1 MREAAIRSVRPRL
14 VDVSNKTTWT
24 FLEIETED
32 GLVGTGEATVNGHA
46 DALASLARRA
56 EELLTG
62 APATRISGA
71 AATAAKALDGFNGRA
86 VSCAVEQALWDI
98 AGQRAEQPLHTLLG
112 GALRETVPIYA
123 NINRAPVGR
132 SGEAFAQAARN
143 AVKAGYRYIKM
154 APFDEVDY
162 RKDPLSGPAA
172 MQPGLDRLAAASAE
186 LGSGAALMVDAHWR
200 FDEASAMRLIA
211 AVAELGL
218 IWVECPVPETPG
230 AVETIRRLRAEAN
243 RRGMWLAGCE
253 RETSLERL
261 LPYLQGGCYDVV
273 MPDVKY
279 VGGLTDLLSAS
290 RMAAAFGTR
299 VAPHNPTGPVCHMA
313 SLHVS
318 AAAPADGFLMLEHQ
332 LGESPLFFDTVDGT
346 IPAVT
351 GLTDGACAVPE
362 APGLGIAIR
371 EECCR

>member
-1 MREAAIRSVRPRL
+1 MLEPVIRSIRPRL

-24 FLEIETED
+24 FVEVETED
-32 GLVGTGEATVNGHA
+32 GLIGTGEATVNGHA
-46 DALASLARRA
+46 DALASLALRA
-56 EELLTG
+56 DKLLAG
-62 APATRISGA
+62 VPATRISGA
-71 AATAAKALDGFNGRA
+71 VATVSMALDSFTGRA

-98 AGQRAEQPLHTLLG
+98 AAQRAEQPLHTLLG
-112 GALRETVPIYA
+112 GAMRETVPIYA
-123 NINRAPVGR
+123 NINRAPAER
-132 SGEAFAQAARN
+132 SGKSFAQAARN
-143 AVKAGYRYIKM
+143 AVEAGYRYIKM

-162 RKDPLSGPAA
+162 REYPLSGPAA
-172 MQPGLDRLAAASAE
+172 MQPGLDRLAAAREE
-186 LGSGAALMVDAHWR
+186 LGSDAALMVDAHWR

-211 AVAELGL
+211 AAAELEL
-218 IWVECPVPETPG
+218 IWVECPVPETPD
-230 AVETIRRLRAEAN
+230 AIKSIRRLRAEAN

-261 LPYLQGGCYDVV
+261 LPYLQGGCYDVI

-279 VGGLTDLLSAS
+279 VGGLTDLLTAS
-290 RMAAAFGTR
+290 RMAAAFSTR

-313 SLHVS
+313 SLHAS

-332 LGESPLFFDTVDGT
+332 LGESPLFFDAVDGI

-351 GLTDGACAVPE
+351 GLADGACTLPE

-371 EECCR
+371 KECCR